1 MGLIIINTHLPAN
14 VLLWAIKYKVIY
26 NSNVWI
32 YDVLCTHSQQFLV
45 QGNVEIKGDLRMSFG
60 VA

>member
-1 MGLIIINTHLPAN
+1 MGLINTHSPAS
-14 VLLWAIKYKVIY
+14 VLLGAIKYKVIC

-32 YDVLCTHSQQFLV
+32 YDVLRAHSQQFLV
-45 QGNVEIKGDLRMSFG
+45 QGNVEIQGDLRVSFG